1 MGQEELA
8 STVNISA
15 IQAKRALA
23 QLKEE
28 GAIELKCGE
37 IIIKNIEV
45 VKKHISETLYTQ
57 EEQKVSI
64 LRLYNIDEPLSIYKN
79 SLVIFTN
86 EISIHFGGS
95 V

>member
-1 MGQEELA
+1 MA

-15 IQAKRALA
+15 IQEKRALV

-28 GAIELKCGE
+28 GVIELKCEE

-45 VKKHISETLYTQ
+45 VKKYISETLYTQ

-64 LRLYNIDEPLSIYKN
+64 LRLYNMDQ
-79 SLVIFTN
+79 TA
-86 EISIHFGGS
+86 
-95 V
+95 

>member
-1 MGQEELA
+1 MA

-15 IQAKRALA
+15 TQAKRALV

-28 GAIELKCGE
+28 GVIELKCEE

-64 LRLYNIDEPLSIYKN
+64 LRLYNMDQ
-79 SLVIFTN
+79 TA
-86 EISIHFGGS
+86 
-95 V
+95 

>member
-28 GAIELKCGE
+28 GSIELKCGE

-64 LRLYNIDEPLSIYKN
+64 LRLYNLN
-79 SLVIFTN
+79 RTA
-86 EISIHFGGS
+86 
-95 V
+95 

>member
-57 EEQKVSI
+57 EEQKEYLAVIQHESN
-64 LRLYNIDEPLSIYKN
+64 RLVYTKIVL
-79 SLVIFTN
+79 
-86 EISIHFGGS
+86 
-95 V
+95 

>member
-1 MGQEELA
+1 MA

-15 IQAKRALA
+15 IQAKRALV

-28 GAIELKCGE
+28 GVIELKCEE

-64 LRLYNIDEPLSIYKN
+64 LRLYNMDR
-79 SLVIFTN
+79 TA
-86 EISIHFGGS
+86 
-95 V
+95 

>member
-1 MGQEELA
+1 MA

-15 IQAKRALA
+15 IQAKRALV

-28 GAIELKCGE
+28 GVIELKCEE

-64 LRLYNIDEPLSIYKN
+64 LRLYNMN
-79 SLVIFTN
+79 RTA
-86 EISIHFGGS
+86 
-95 V
+95 

>member
-1 MGQEELA
+1 MA

-15 IQAKRALA
+15 IQAKRALV

-28 GAIELKCGE
+28 GVIELKCEE

-64 LRLYNIDEPLSIYKN
+64 LRLYNIDR
-79 SLVIFTN
+79 TA
-86 EISIHFGGS
+86 
-95 V
+95 

>member
-1 MGQEELA
+1 MA

-15 IQAKRALA
+15 IQEKRALV

-28 GAIELKCGE
+28 GVIELKCEE

-64 LRLYNIDEPLSIYKN
+64 LRLYNMDR
-79 SLVIFTN
+79 TA
-86 EISIHFGGS
+86 
-95 V
+95 

>member
-1 MGQEELA
+1 MA
-8 STVNISA
+8 SRVNISA
-15 IQAKRALA
+15 IQAKRALV

-28 GAIELKCGE
+28 GVIELKCEE

-64 LRLYNIDEPLSIYKN
+64 LRLYNMDQ
-79 SLVIFTN
+79 TA
-86 EISIHFGGS
+86 
-95 V
+95 

>member
-15 IQAKRALA
+15 IQAKRALV

-28 GAIELKCGE
+28 GVIELKCEE

-64 LRLYNIDEPLSIYKN
+64 LRLYNMDR
-79 SLVIFTN
+79 TA
-86 EISIHFGGS
+86 
-95 V
+95 

>member
-15 IQAKRALA
+15 IQAKRALV

-28 GAIELKCGE
+28 GVIELKCEE

-64 LRLYNIDEPLSIYKN
+64 LRLYNMN
-79 SLVIFTN
+79 RTA
-86 EISIHFGGS
+86 
-95 V
+95 

>member
-1 MGQEELA
+1 MA

-15 IQAKRALA
+15 IQAKRALV

-28 GAIELKCGE
+28 GVIELKCEE

-45 VKKHISETLYTQ
+45 VKKYISETMYTQ

-64 LRLYNIDEPLSIYKN
+64 LRLYNMDR
-79 SLVIFTN
+79 TA
-86 EISIHFGGS
+86 
-95 V
+95 

>member
-1 MGQEELA
+1 MA

-15 IQAKRALA
+15 IQAKRALV

-28 GAIELKCGE
+28 GVIELKCEE

-57 EEQKVSI
+57 EEQKMSI
-64 LRLYNIDEPLSIYKN
+64 LRLYNMDQ
-79 SLVIFTN
+79 TA
-86 EISIHFGGS
+86 
-95 V
+95 

>member
-1 MGQEELA
+1 MA
-8 STVNISA
+8 STVTISA
-15 IQAKRALA
+15 IQEKRALV

-28 GAIELKCGE
+28 GVIELKCEE

-64 LRLYNIDEPLSIYKN
+64 LRLYNMDQ
-79 SLVIFTN
+79 TA
-86 EISIHFGGS
+86 
-95 V
+95 

>member
-1 MGQEELA
+1 MA

-15 IQAKRALA
+15 IQAKRALV

-28 GAIELKCGE
+28 GVIELKCEE

-57 EEQKVSI
+57 EEQ
-64 LRLYNIDEPLSIYKN
+64 R
-79 SLVIFTN
+79 
-86 EISIHFGGS
+86 
-95 V
+95 

>member
-1 MGQEELA
+1 MA

-15 IQAKRALA
+15 IQAKRALV
-23 QLKEE
+23 QLKDE
-28 GAIELKCGE
+28 GVIELKCEE

-64 LRLYNIDEPLSIYKN
+64 LRLYNMDQ
-79 SLVIFTN
+79 TA
-86 EISIHFGGS
+86 
-95 V
+95 

>member
-1 MGQEELA
+1 MA

-15 IQAKRALA
+15 IQAKRALV

-28 GAIELKCGE
+28 GVIELKCEE

-64 LRLYNIDEPLSIYKN
+64 LRLYNMDQ
-79 SLVIFTN
+79 TT
-86 EISIHFGGS
+86 
-95 V
+95 

>member
-1 MGQEELA
+1 MA

-15 IQAKRALA
+15 IQAKRALV

-28 GAIELKCGE
+28 RVIELKCEE

-64 LRLYNIDEPLSIYKN
+64 LRLYNMDQ
-79 SLVIFTN
+79 TA
-86 EISIHFGGS
+86 
-95 V
+95 

>member
-1 MGQEELA
+1 LA

-15 IQAKRALA
+15 IQAKRALV

-28 GAIELKCGE
+28 GVIELKCEE

-64 LRLYNIDEPLSIYKN
+64 LRLYNMDQ
-79 SLVIFTN
+79 TA
-86 EISIHFGGS
+86 
-95 V
+95 

>member
-1 MGQEELA
+1 MA

-15 IQAKRALA
+15 IQAKRALV

-28 GAIELKCGE
+28 GVIELKCEE

-64 LRLYNIDEPLSIYKN
+64 LRLYNMDQTAKYKQK
-79 SLVIFTN
+79 
-86 EISIHFGGS
+86 
-95 V
+95 

>member
-1 MGQEELA
+1 MA
-8 STVNISA
+8 STVYISA
-15 IQAKRALA
+15 IQEKRALV

-28 GAIELKCGE
+28 GVIELKCEE

-64 LRLYNIDEPLSIYKN
+64 LRLYNMDQ
-79 SLVIFTN
+79 TA
-86 EISIHFGGS
+86 
-95 V
+95 

>member
-1 MGQEELA
+1 MA

-15 IQAKRALA
+15 IQAKRELV

-28 GAIELKCGE
+28 GVIELKCEE

-64 LRLYNIDEPLSIYKN
+64 LRLYNMDQ
-79 SLVIFTN
+79 TA
-86 EISIHFGGS
+86 
-95 V
+95 

>member
-1 MGQEELA
+1 MA

-15 IQAKRALA
+15 IQAKRALV
-23 QLKEE
+23 QLIEE
-28 GAIELKCGE
+28 GVIELKCEE

-64 LRLYNIDEPLSIYKN
+64 LRLYNMDQ
-79 SLVIFTN
+79 TA
-86 EISIHFGGS
+86 
-95 V
+95 

>member
-15 IQAKRALA
+15 IQAKRALV

-28 GAIELKCGE
+28 GVIELKCEE

-64 LRLYNIDEPLSIYKN
+64 LRLYNMDQ
-79 SLVIFTN
+79 TA
-86 EISIHFGGS
+86 
-95 V
+95 

>member
-45 VKKHISETLYTQ
+45 VKKLISETLYTQ

-64 LRLYNIDEPLSIYKN
+64 LRLYNMN
-79 SLVIFTN
+79 RTA
-86 EISIHFGGS
+86 
-95 V
+95 

>member
-1 MGQEELA
+1 MA

-15 IQAKRALA
+15 IQAKRALV

-28 GAIELKCGE
+28 GVIELKCEE

-45 VKKHISETLYTQ
+45 VKKHVSETLYTQ

-64 LRLYNIDEPLSIYKN
+64 LRLYNMDQ
-79 SLVIFTN
+79 TA
-86 EISIHFGGS
+86 
-95 V
+95 

>member
-1 MGQEELA
+1 MA

-15 IQAKRALA
+15 IQEKRALV

-28 GAIELKCGE
+28 GVIELKCEE

-45 VKKHISETLYTQ
+45 VKNHISETLYTQ

-64 LRLYNIDEPLSIYKN
+64 LRLYNMDQ
-79 SLVIFTN
+79 TA
-86 EISIHFGGS
+86 
-95 V
+95 

>member
-1 MGQEELA
+1 MA

-15 IQAKRALA
+15 IHAKRALV

-28 GAIELKCGE
+28 GVIELKCEE

-45 VKKHISETLYTQ
+45 VKKYISETLYTQ

-64 LRLYNIDEPLSIYKN
+64 LRLYNMDR
-79 SLVIFTN
+79 TA
-86 EISIHFGGS
+86 
-95 V
+95 

>member
-1 MGQEELA
+1 MA

-15 IQAKRALA
+15 IQEKRALV

-28 GAIELKCGE
+28 GVIELKCEE

-64 LRLYNIDEPLSIYKN
+64 LRLYNMD
-79 SLVIFTN
+79 
-86 EISIHFGGS
+86 
-95 V
+95 

>member
-1 MGQEELA
+1 MA

-15 IQAKRALA
+15 IQEKRALV

-28 GAIELKCGE
+28 GVIELKCEE

-57 EEQKVSI
+57 EEKNVSI
-64 LRLYNIDEPLSIYKN
+64 LRIYNMDQTS
-79 SLVIFTN
+79 
-86 EISIHFGGS
+86 
-95 V
+95 

>member
-1 MGQEELA
+1 MA

-15 IQAKRALA
+15 IQEKRALV

-28 GAIELKCGE
+28 GVIELKCEE

-45 VKKHISETLYTQ
+45 VKKHISEILYTQ

-64 LRLYNIDEPLSIYKN
+64 LRLYNMDQ
-79 SLVIFTN
+79 TA
-86 EISIHFGGS
+86 
-95 V
+95 

>member
-1 MGQEELA
+1 MA

-15 IQAKRALA
+15 IQAKRALV
-23 QLKEE
+23 QMKEE
-28 GAIELKCGE
+28 GVIELKCEE

-64 LRLYNIDEPLSIYKN
+64 LRLYNMDR
-79 SLVIFTN
+79 TA
-86 EISIHFGGS
+86 
-95 V
+95 

>member
-1 MGQEELA
+1 MA

-15 IQAKRALA
+15 IQAKRALV

-28 GAIELKCGE
+28 GVIEPKCEE

-64 LRLYNIDEPLSIYKN
+64 LRLYNMDQ
-79 SLVIFTN
+79 TA
-86 EISIHFGGS
+86 
-95 V
+95 

>member
-28 GAIELKCGE
+28 WAIELKCGE

-64 LRLYNIDEPLSIYKN
+64 LRLYNMN
-79 SLVIFTN
+79 RTA
-86 EISIHFGGS
+86 
-95 V
+95 

>member
-1 MGQEELA
+1 MA

-15 IQAKRALA
+15 IQAKRALV

-28 GAIELKCGE
+28 GVIELKCEE

-45 VKKHISETLYTQ
+45 VKKHISETLYTH

-64 LRLYNIDEPLSIYKN
+64 LRLYNMDR
-79 SLVIFTN
+79 TA
-86 EISIHFGGS
+86 
-95 V
+95 

>member
-1 MGQEELA
+1 LGQEELA

-15 IQAKRALA
+15 IQAKRALV

-28 GAIELKCGE
+28 GVIELKCEE

-64 LRLYNIDEPLSIYKN
+64 LRLYNMDR
-79 SLVIFTN
+79 TA
-86 EISIHFGGS
+86 
-95 V
+95 

>member
-45 VKKHISETLYTQ
+45 SEKTYFGDTVYTGRAEGEYLAVIQ
-57 EEQKVSI
+57 HESN
-64 LRLYNIDEPLSIYKN
+64 RLVYTKIVL
-79 SLVIFTN
+79 
-86 EISIHFGGS
+86 
-95 V
+95 

>member
-1 MGQEELA
+1 MA

-15 IQAKRALA
+15 IQAKRALV

-28 GAIELKCGE
+28 GVIELKCEE

-64 LRLYNIDEPLSIYKN
+64 LRLYNMDQ
-79 SLVIFTN
+79 TA
-86 EISIHFGGS
+86 
-95 V
+95 